1 MQVPHNSVIL
11 VADGRKSLFF
21 RNQGD
26 ADFPNLSVVEKDGR
40 KDAAHH
46 EIASDLAGRASNTLG
61 SSMEEADFH
70 QLDEDR
76 FAAET
81 AEMLKERALRN
92 EFDALVVVAPSR
104 TLGELRRH
112 YHKEVERRLVA
123 ELPKDLVNMP
133 VPEIEKILQDA

>member
-26 ADFPNLSVVEKDGR
+26 ADFPNLSVVEKEGR

-76 FAAET
+76 FASET
-81 AEMLKERALRN
+81 AEMLKQRALRN
-92 EFDALVVVAPSR
+92 EFNTLVVVAPPR

-123 ELPKDLVNMP
+123 ELPKDLVNTP